1 MAVLH
6 ALLLHRRNFSS
17 AAFANDMF
25 WSHVDLSSSIEQ
37 FRIIMLLC
45 QRFKGT
51 RPTPARLQRSV
62 LAALPL
68 LLYINKFGWRYFGM
82 SNIILFFMM
91 YKYFYVSRTSVT
103 SKLSILVYLFT
114 DLRCC

>member
-1 MAVLH
+1 MFVGQIFGEKEVYLAPMAVLH

-51 RPTPARLQRSV
+51 TWSLPCSALARPPQSDANDALRSQSFGFW
-62 LAALPL
+62 LA
-68 LLYINKFGWRYFGM
+68 
-82 SNIILFFMM
+82 LF
-91 YKYFYVSRTSVT
+91 
-103 SKLSILVYLFT
+103 
-114 DLRCC
+114 

>member
-1 MAVLH
+1 MPCRCTVVFVRQIFGEKEVYLAPMAVLH

-51 RPTPARLQRSV
+51 TAPLPCSALARYRRV
-62 LAALPL
+62 APMMRFALNL
-68 LLYINKFGWRYFGM
+68 
-82 SNIILFFMM
+82 
-91 YKYFYVSRTSVT
+91 
-103 SKLSILVYLFT
+103 
-114 DLRCC
+114 